1 MIPQTPCPCLTPHYT
16 EHGVLKDQWEPRL
29 LHSAP
34 PGGYRTGSESW
45 INQISGGSWLRFS
58 RSSSE
63 DAIRCNAAVFSKLQ
77 VIHVHYSCLHVS
89 SLSQCNNPGLR
100 RVHKD
105 GRCET
110 CRGAL
115 FLLSFT
121 EPVVLCSICH
131 SGGKYCK
138 TDPNSS
144 SRGWL
149 HGNSGEFHL
158 NLLPFS
164 SPAHYRCVCMRE
176 RERERNPPSC
186 WWLLSTQRQPEE
198 LNVKPK
204 LKLCAHVCIHVRVA
218 VSLTLLIWVGKMCML
233 RRKSDMKPL

>member
-63 DAIRCNAAVFSKLQ
+63 DAIRCNAAVSSKLQ
-77 VIHVHYSCLHVS
+77 VVHVHYSCLHVS

-138 TDPNSS
+138 LTPAAAAAAAAEGDYMGTVVGFTSTCFPSP
-144 SRGWL
+144 
-149 HGNSGEFHL
+149 
-158 NLLPFS
+158 LLPITDV
-164 SPAHYRCVCMRE
+164 CVWE
-176 RERERNPPSC
+176 KERERNPPSC

-198 LNVKPK
+198 LNVKQK
-204 LKLCAHVCIHVRVA
+204 LKLC
-218 VSLTLLIWVGKMCML
+218 STYE
-233 RRKSDMKPL
+233 

>member
-1 MIPQTPCPCLTPHYT
+1 M

-63 DAIRCNAAVFSKLQ
+63 DAIRCNAAVSSKLQ
-77 VIHVHYSCLHVS
+77 VVHAHYSCLHVS

-138 TDPNSS
+138 LTPAAAAAEGDYMGTVVGFTSTCFPSP
-144 SRGWL
+144 
-149 HGNSGEFHL
+149 
-158 NLLPFS
+158 LLPITDVCVWEKEKETLQAVDDSCPHRDSQRNWMWNRSWNCVPRTS
-164 SPAHYRCVCMRE
+164 SCQPDFAHLGGKNVHA
-176 RERERNPPSC
+176 
-186 WWLLSTQRQPEE
+186 EE
-198 LNVKPK
+198 EIRYEATVNG
-204 LKLCAHVCIHVRVA
+204 
-218 VSLTLLIWVGKMCML
+218 SG
-233 RRKSDMKPL
+233 

>member
-63 DAIRCNAAVFSKLQ
+63 DAIRCNAAVSSQLQ
-77 VIHVHYSCLHVS
+77 VVHVHYSCLHVS

-138 TDPNSS
+138 LTPAAAAAEGDYMGTVVGFTSTCFPSP
-144 SRGWL
+144 
-149 HGNSGEFHL
+149 
-158 NLLPFS
+158 LLPITDV
-164 SPAHYRCVCMRE
+164 CVWE
-176 RERERNPPSC
+176 KERERNPPSC

-198 LNVKPK
+198 LNVKQK
-204 LKLCAHVCIHVRVA
+204 LKLC
-218 VSLTLLIWVGKMCML
+218 STYE
-233 RRKSDMKPL
+233 

>member
-63 DAIRCNAAVFSKLQ
+63 DAIRCNAAVSSKLQ
-77 VIHVHYSCLHVS
+77 VVHVHYSCLHVS

-138 TDPNSS
+138 LTPAAAAEGDYMGTVVGFTSTCFPSP
-144 SRGWL
+144 
-149 HGNSGEFHL
+149 
-158 NLLPFS
+158 LLPITDV
-164 SPAHYRCVCMRE
+164 CVWE
-176 RERERNPPSC
+176 KERERNPPSC

-198 LNVKPK
+198 LNVKQK
-204 LKLCAHVCIHVRVA
+204 LKLC
-218 VSLTLLIWVGKMCML
+218 STYE
-233 RRKSDMKPL
+233 

>member
-63 DAIRCNAAVFSKLQ
+63 DAIRCNAAVSSKLQ
-77 VIHVHYSCLHVS
+77 VVHVHYSCLHVS

-138 TDPNSS
+138 LTPAAAAAEGDYMGTVVGFTSTCFPSP
-144 SRGWL
+144 
-149 HGNSGEFHL
+149 
-158 NLLPFS
+158 LLPITDV
-164 SPAHYRCVCMRE
+164 CVWE
-176 RERERNPPSC
+176 KERERNPPSC

-198 LNVKPK
+198 LNVKQK
-204 LKLCAHVCIHVRVA
+204 LKLC
-218 VSLTLLIWVGKMCML
+218 STYE
-233 RRKSDMKPL
+233 

>member
-63 DAIRCNAAVFSKLQ
+63 DAIRCNAAVSSKLQ
-77 VIHVHYSCLHVS
+77 VVHVHYSCLHVS

-138 TDPNSS
+138 LTPAAAAAAAEGDYMGTVVGFTSTCFPSP
-144 SRGWL
+144 
-149 HGNSGEFHL
+149 
-158 NLLPFS
+158 LLPITDV
-164 SPAHYRCVCMRE
+164 CVWE
-176 RERERNPPSC
+176 KERERNPPSC

-198 LNVKPK
+198 LNVKQK
-204 LKLCAHVCIHVRVA
+204 LKLC
-218 VSLTLLIWVGKMCML
+218 STYE
-233 RRKSDMKPL
+233 

>member
-63 DAIRCNAAVFSKLQ
+63 DAIRCNAAVSSKLQ
-77 VIHVHYSCLHVS
+77 VVHVHYSCLHVS

-138 TDPNSS
+138 LTPAAAAAEGDYMGTVVGFTSTCFPSP
-144 SRGWL
+144 
-149 HGNSGEFHL
+149 
-158 NLLPFS
+158 LLPITDV
-164 SPAHYRCVCMRE
+164 CVWE
-176 RERERNPPSC
+176 KERERNPPSC
-186 WWLLSTQRQPEE
+186 WWLLSTQRQPGE
-198 LNVKPK
+198 LNVKQK
-204 LKLCAHVCIHVRVA
+204 LKLC
-218 VSLTLLIWVGKMCML
+218 STYE
-233 RRKSDMKPL
+233 